1 MSLQHSRELKF
12 SEELCMLAFTSTVLT
27 IGTVAGAAAT
37 HYVYER
43 AAVMSEPRTELSL
56 IVISLKSVRT
66 FNMACVWGARGGA
79 CPQCAFSHPFW
90 QPPQVTRL
98 VLRTR

>member
-56 IVISLKSVRT
+56 IVISLKRPNFY
-66 FNMACVWGARGGA
+66 FNMPVWGARGGA
-79 CPQCAFSHPFW
+79 
-90 QPPQVTRL
+90 
-98 VLRTR
+98 